1 MKKTTCILLLLWG
14 IVVLWMGCIFAL
26 SAETAAES
34 SNTSGTLL
42 RSILAFFDEKF
53 VTYSEA
59 EQTAL
64 VERYSFLI
72 RKTAHFCIYAALGFF
87 TSNALV
93 WQRKTTGKPK
103 TKVIPVLSIFIGG
116 LYAVSDEIHQ
126 AFVPGRSCEV
136 RDMLIDTTGV
146 ILGVVCSLL
155 LVYLITKHK
164 KQHKPL

>member
-1 MKKTTCILLLLWG
+1 MG
-14 IVVLWMGCIFAL
+14 ITVLWMGIIFAL

-34 SNTSGTLL
+34 SSTSGTLL

-93 WQRKTTGKPK
+93 WQRKTTGKPQSGSL
-103 TKVIPVLSIFIGG
+103 PFLAVLIGG
-116 LYAVSDEIHQ
+116 VYAASDEIHQ

-136 RDMLIDTTGV
+136 RDMLIDSTGV

-155 LVYLITKHK
+155 LVYLISKHK
-164 KQHKPL
+164 KRNNPL